1 MIDGWLFDVY
11 PLGDKIILWIK
22 NKKTHRI
29 EKQWTPSLYVA
40 SNTRYHLKQLEKNS
54 KIFSLIKKYAWVNKI
69 EKVSDIKE
77 SKVLKFTVKNSS
89 DLLKLGRIIESLDK
103 FGIYRLYNIDVPS
116 SQTFMYEHDLFP
128 LGKYK
133 ICNKKRKGIES
144 LLLAV
149 SGGNKKNNAKDES
162 QTPLPTD
169 VERRF

>member
-133 ICNKKRKGIES
+133 ICNTWK
-144 LLLAV
+144 
-149 SGGNKKNNAKDES
+149 S
-162 QTPLPTD
+162 QSNILDTD
-169 VERRF
+169 YVYRHLQK